1 MAKGEQQLA
10 LRELLRSSE
19 LFSHLTDEAFEPIL
33 RQAHRIRCEKNKFIK
48 VYCEESEYCHII
60 EQGEIMLSRV
70 TNDGDNYVIDV
81 IDRGCIFGITTILE
95 DSPHSQILAKTIK
108 ATTIWRISLKILRN
122 LMKQEHYF
130 TENLL
135 QMEIHTR
142 LLQDLEIEHRTILNA
157 PQRIACFLLVHCPAV
172 VQSPATVTIPYSKK
186 LIAAKLGIRQ
196 ETFSRALQ
204 IIKHVTGTEIT
215 GSKLIVKDIN
225 KLKSYVC
232 HNCSLQYPCQHN
244 HDGAR
249 IY

>member
-1 MAKGEQQLA
+1 MVKSGQQLA
-10 LRELLRSSE
+10 LLELLHSSE
-19 LFSHLTDEAFEPIL
+19 LFSHLNNKALEPIL
-33 RQAHRIRCEKNKFIK
+33 RQAHRIRCEKNRFIK
-48 VYCEESEYCHII
+48 IYCDESQYCHII

-70 TNDGDNYVIDV
+70 TNDGDSYVIDV

-95 DSPHSQILAKTIK
+95 DSLYSQVLATTIK
-108 ATTIWRISLKILRN
+108 PTIIWRISLNIIRN
-122 LMKQEHYF
+122 LMKQEDDF

-135 QMEIHTR
+135 HLELHTR

-172 VQSPATVTIPYSKK
+172 NQSPVTVSIPYNKK

-204 IIKHVTGTEIT
+204 IIKHATGTEVI
-215 GSKLIVKDIN
+215 GSKLKIKDIN